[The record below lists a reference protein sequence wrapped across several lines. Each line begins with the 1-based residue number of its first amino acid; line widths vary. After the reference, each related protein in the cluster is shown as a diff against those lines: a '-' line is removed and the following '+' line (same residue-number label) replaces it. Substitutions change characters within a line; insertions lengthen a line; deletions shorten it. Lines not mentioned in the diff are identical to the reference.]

1 MRFALTE
8 VKVAIANLIRNFR
21 VEPSKKTLIPMKFMN
36 TNSLKPEG
44 GMWLALHKRTL

>member
-8 VKVAIANLIRNFR
+8 VKVAIAELVRHFR
-21 VEPSKKTLIPMKFMN
+21 IEPSKKTLIPMKYMN

-44 GMWLALHKRTL
+44 GMWVSLHRRTL